1 MQIFLFLF
9 FFILRILR
17 SFPPRT
23 KEEGEGYRELQFRN
37 GREEKKRTEVARHR
51 PLAFDASEWR
61 LNGLQNDGQLHSPL
75 SVAVEGGEVECRRA
89 HSWHG
94 YEATHLPLFY
104 TATDQPSSLFIPLSQ
119 QGAAATDHHHH
130 HHLHYHHNQRWL
142 PPLFLLQLST
152 PSLLA
157 LFHSA
162 SPTPFRRI
170 VRLYR
175 GCDVAF
181 FPLILGRGEGLNGET
196 NHRLSF
202 SSLALLFSDSSGTV
216 RSLASRDSMCRAR
229 PILTGFNSVFEG
241 VRRKIT
247 WAGRQ
252 RERKKGGIDERAA
265 RF

>member
-1 MQIFLFLF
+1 MARWSADA
-9 FFILRILR
+9 RIR
-17 SFPPRT
+17 DTDTRRPTFPSFTLQPTSPP
-23 KEEGEGYRELQFRN
+23 
-37 GREEKKRTEVARHR
+37 
-51 PLAFDASEWR
+51 
-61 LNGLQNDGQLHSPL
+61 
-75 SVAVEGGEVECRRA
+75 
-89 HSWHG
+89 
-94 YEATHLPLFY
+94 
-104 TATDQPSSLFIPLSQ
+104 PSSSPFSNRVPRPPTTTTTTTSITTTTRGGCLLSFSS
-119 QGAAATDHHHH
+119 
-130 HHLHYHHNQRWL
+130 N
-142 PPLFLLQLST
+142 FQL
-152 PSLLA
+152 SLLA